1 MINQSFISSLEGE
14 SLIGYVPK
22 PDGGAIESGVTV
34 GCGFD
39 IGQRSRIAIMRAFG
53 VVLGGKLAPYAS
65 ITGYDA
71 IDRLSIRPLVITQEE
86 CGVINEFA
94 HKEATDRLVNAW
106 DKVAVI
112 PFTLLADECQT
123 VVASVAYQYGSL
135 AIACPNFWRQTTT
148 GDWKGALA
156 NLRNFGDAFTTRRNK
171 EADLLEYRL
180 KQY

>member
-1 MINQSFISSLEGE
+1 VINQSLISSLEGI

-34 GCGFD
+34 GRGFD
-39 IGQRSRIAIMRAFG
+39 IGQRSHIAIMRAFG
-53 VVLGGKLAPYAS
+53 VILGEKLSPYAS
-65 ITGYDA
+65 NTGYDA

-86 CGVINEFA
+86 CEIINEFA

-106 DKVAVI
+106 DESAVI
-112 PFTLLADECQT
+112 PFALLADECQT

-135 AIACPNFWRQTTT
+135 SKACPNFWRQTTT
-148 GDWKGALA
+148 GDWSGALA
-156 NLRNFGDAFTTRRNK
+156 NLRNFGDDYPTRRNK
-171 EADLLEYRL
+171 EADLLESRL